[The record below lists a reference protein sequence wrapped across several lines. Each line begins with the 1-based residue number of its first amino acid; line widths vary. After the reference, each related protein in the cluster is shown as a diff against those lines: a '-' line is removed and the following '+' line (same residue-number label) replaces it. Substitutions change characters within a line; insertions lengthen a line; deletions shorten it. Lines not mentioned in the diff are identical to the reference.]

1 MKAAN
6 LFIATALI
14 PLAVGVAGNLPDWP
28 QFGGPNRNFIVN
40 TNGLADSW
48 PAAGPKKLWMRPLG
62 EGYSE
67 ISVDQATLYTMYRK
81 GEQEVAVAL
90 DAATGKT
97 RWEYAYNASFGKM
110 AMENGP
116 GPHTTPLIMGNRVY
130 TVGILA
136 VLNCFEKT
144 TGKLLWSKDLYKE
157 FPGASKMDRGY
168 SSSPIAYKN
177 TIILT
182 IGGPGHAVIALDPA
196 DGHLIWAKNDFRN
209 SPSSPTLIKIAGPT
223 DQQDQLVTFLDD
235 GGENAHGLIAGLNP
249 NNGTL
254 LWTHPHK
261 TSWGLNIALPVWG
274 DDGILVVSSAYG
286 TGARA
291 LKLTQEGGKTTVKE
305 LWANNRMR
313 VHHTTMI
320 RVGDFIYGS
329 SGDFGPAPLTAID
342 VHTGEIKWQ
351 ERAFPKA
358 SFVYADK
365 KFFVVDEDGG
375 ISLATFS
382 PTGVKVISKFS
393 LLEHNAWTA
402 PTLVGTK
409 LYVRDR
415 RSIASLEVGR

>member
-1 MKAAN
+1 MKTSIF
-6 LFIATALI
+6 FITM
-14 PLAVGVAGNLPDWP
+14 AVGVAGNLPDWP
-28 QFGGPNRNFIVN
+28 QFGGPNRNFMVDSK
-40 TNGLADSW
+40 GLADAW

-67 ISVDQATLYTMYRK
+67 ISVDQGMLYTMYRK
-81 GEQEVAVAL
+81 GEQEVAIAM

-97 RWEYAYNASFGKM
+97 RWEYAYNASFGSM

-116 GPHTTPLIMGNRVY
+116 GPHTTPLILGNRVY

-136 VLNCFEKT
+136 ILNCFDKT
-144 TGKLLWSKDLYKE
+144 TGKLLWSKDLYKD
-157 FPGASKMDRGY
+157 FPGASRMDRGY
-168 SSSPIAYKN
+168 SCSPMAYKN
-177 TIILT
+177 SIILT
-182 IGGPGHAVIALDPA
+182 IGGAGHAVIALDPA
-196 DGHLIWAKNDFRN
+196 DGHLLWGKNDFGN
-209 SPSSPTLIKIAGPT
+209 SPSSPTMINVAG
-223 DQQDQLVTFLDD
+223 QDQLVAFLND
-235 GGENAHGLIAGLNP
+235 GGPNAQGLIAGLDP

-274 DDGILVVSSAYG
+274 DDGILVMSSAYG
-286 TGARA
+286 SGARA
-291 LKLTQEGGKTTVKE
+291 VKLTREGGKTTVKE

-313 VHHTTMI
+313 VHHSTMV
-320 RVGDFIYGS
+320 RVGEIIYGS

-342 VHTGEIKWQ
+342 VRTGEIKWQ

-358 SFVYADK
+358 SFVYADG

-375 ISLATFS
+375 VSLATFS
-382 PTGVKVISKFS
+382 PAGAKVISKFT

-409 LYVRDR
+409 LYLRDR
-415 RSIASLEVGR
+415 KSIAALEVGR